1 MAEKN
6 YLSLSNTF
14 FIIEDKIGR
23 HLRLSSSIATVCWRY
38 NTGESVEPSFWTLLG
53 YKHSLSAEPEDLQ
66 LSAHLCTFCSGI
78 STFPGDPVLTPL
90 NPISS
95 VGLAPELLLYGRVP
109 EFQAHQRSPGV
120 IRRKVRCPVPS
131 IGRISMPTCW
141 RREGSTLRTYAS
153 SRADALPI
161 NRQGEGSLSLSGNFS
176 RNSLGKGKTRGSRV
190 LDLLPARHQPVTAN
204 LRRGSIHTKSSDC
217 VFALVV

>member
-1 MAEKN
+1 M
-6 YLSLSNTF
+6 
-14 FIIEDKIGR
+14 
-23 HLRLSSSIATVCWRY
+23 
-38 NTGESVEPSFWTLLG
+38 
-53 YKHSLSAEPEDLQ
+53 Q

-95 VGLAPELLLYGRVP
+95 VGLAPELLLYGRVT

-120 IRRKVRCPVPS
+120 IRRKVRCQLTLPVPS

-141 RREGSTLRTYAS
+141 RREGSTLETYVS

-161 NRQGEGSLSLSGNFS
+161 DRQREGSLSLSGNFS
-176 RNSLGKGKTRGSRV
+176 RISLGKGKTRGSRV
-190 LDLLPARHQPVTAN
+190 SDLLPARHQPVTAN
-204 LRRGSIHTKSSDC
+204 LRRGSRCTRSSDC
-217 VFALVV
+217 VSAPVV